1 MRLGRIALL
10 LGFTLL
16 SASPGYAQ
24 DPTFEWVANT
34 GAPTT
39 FSGGYGIA
47 HDDVG
52 NVYVTGRFT
61 GTIDADPGAGVTNLT
76 SAGAQ
81 DTYIIKVDAAGNL
94 VWAKRVGGPNDVYSF
109 DVAVDEAGNVYV
121 TGAFS
126 GTADFDP
133 GPGTFNLSSIGL
145 FFDEIFVLKLDVN
158 GDLVW
163 ARKMGSSDF
172 DFGRSIAVSA
182 AGNVFTTG
190 SFRGTVDF
198 DPGPGTSLL
207 TSTSGGNDIFIS
219 KLNSSGNFVWAKQMG
234 GSGNDIGYAI
244 TLDAAENVYTTGS
257 FSTTAD
263 FDPGTSN
270 FDITVAG
277 SNDIFVSKLDGAG
290 NFVWAKGMGGTSSD
304 IGHSIQV
311 DPAGNVY
318 TSGEFHNTVDFDP
331 GSGTINLVSVGFND
345 AFISKLDANGNYVW
359 AKGMGGTSDEESSG
373 LTLDEY
379 GNVYATGG
387 FESTVDFDPGPG
399 TFNLTPVGSGGGF
412 VVKLDISG
420 DFVWAQAFEGSGSTT
435 PEGID
440 VDVYGSIYTTGRFN
454 STVDFDTGPGVSNVT
469 AAGSNDTF
477 IHKMSQA
484 PPPPTITSFT
494 PTSGAVGTTVTITG
508 TNFSTTTANNIV
520 FFGATRA
527 TVTAA
532 TATQLTVTVPAGA
545 TYQPISVLVNGL
557 TAFSVKPFNVTVCSV
572 PGITSGSFATPVNF
586 GTGAASGPVSISVG
600 DLDGDGK
607 ADLIVAN
614 RFANTVSVLRNTS
627 SAPGTISYAPKI
639 DLAVGFEPVSVTFG
653 DLDGDGRGDLAVAVF
668 GEAIVSVYRNTSSGP
683 GTISFAP
690 KQDFSTGAPGAGPF
704 SVALSDVDK
713 DGKVDLAVANYLS
726 NQASVLL
733 NTSSGLG
740 NISFAARID
749 FPTGAGAGPY
759 SIAVGDIDLDGK
771 DDLVTSNAN
780 NNSVSVFRNTS
791 SGVGNISYAA
801 RVNFSTG
808 TVPRS
813 VSIADLDGDGKPD
826 LAVTAESPDI
836 VSIFRNISSAGSI
849 SFAARQDFVTD
860 TNPWLV
866 TIGDLDGDGK
876 PDVATANE
884 GGVNVSVLHNTSTG
898 VGNISFSARVDFSG
912 GGGLVAMSLGD
923 FDNDGKSEMVAAEF
937 NGDVVSVFRN
947 TIATAAPTITSFSPT
962 AGNVGTSVTINGTNF
977 DTTPANNTVLFN
989 GTAAVVTASTAT
1001 SLTITVPTG
1010 ATTGK
1015 ISVTVG
1021 CGTILSA
1028 DDFTVSSATN
1038 QPPIIEPTT
1047 EAVPIEGIITLDLE
1061 TLISDPDDN
1070 LDPTSLYLV
1079 SSVSEQ
1085 GASASLDDAFILTL
1099 DYGGVQFF
1107 GTDRISVGVCDLVGE
1122 CVEQELII
1130 EVGGDIVVYNAVSA
1144 DGNNLN
1150 DSFFLQYIDILPNTA
1165 SNRVS
1170 IFNRWGD
1177 LVFEITD
1184 YNNQDRV
1191 FKGLS
1196 NSGKELPSGTYYYK
1210 IEFSGKTKTG
1220 YLSLKR

>member
-1 MRLGRIALL
+1 MAQNFITQWNLATAGSGATQLSFGTATGGSVNYTWQEISP
-10 LGFTLL
+10 G
-16 SASPGYAQ
+16 SASGSGSWSGATLTITGL
-24 DPTFEWVANT
+24 PTGATIRLQIAPTNFQRIIINTGTDRNRLTRIEQWGTTSWTSMQNAFSGCANLQVTATDVPDLSGVTIMSGMFRFCTTLNSPTNIGSWNTSVVTDMSALFSQASAFNQNISAWNT
-34 GAPTT
+34 GAVTNMSNLFADAAAFNQDIGVWNTASVTNMAGMFAGALVFNRNIGAWNTAAVNNMSSMFFSAYAFNQNISAWNTAAVTNMSSMFGYAYNFNQNIGSWNTSAVTT
-39 FSGGYGIA
+39 MSRMFEDAFDFNQNIGVWNTSAVTNMRGMFIDAYAFNQNIGAWNTSAVTDMSRMFDFATAFNQNIGAWNTAAVTNMSGMFADAEDFNQNIGTWTLNSGVNLTGMFNNSNMDCNNYSATVIGWNA
-47 HDDVG
+47 NPSTPNG
-52 NVYVTGRFT
+52 RTLGATGRQY
-61 GTIDADPGAGVTNLT
+61 GTNAVGARTNLT
-76 SAGAQ
+76 ATKGWTITGDTPSGAVCSIPSA
-81 DTYIIKVDAAGNL
+81 
-94 VWAKRVGGPNDVYSF
+94 
-109 DVAVDEAGNVYV
+109 
-121 TGAFS
+121 
-126 GTADFDP
+126 
-133 GPGTFNLSSIGL
+133 
-145 FFDEIFVLKLDVN
+145 
-158 GDLVW
+158 
-163 ARKMGSSDF
+163 
-172 DFGRSIAVSA
+172 
-182 AGNVFTTG
+182 
-190 SFRGTVDF
+190 
-198 DPGPGTSLL
+198 
-207 TSTSGGNDIFIS
+207 
-219 KLNSSGNFVWAKQMG
+219 
-234 GSGNDIGYAI
+234 
-244 TLDAAENVYTTGS
+244 
-257 FSTTAD
+257 
-263 FDPGTSN
+263 
-270 FDITVAG
+270 
-277 SNDIFVSKLDGAG
+277 
-290 NFVWAKGMGGTSSD
+290 
-304 IGHSIQV
+304 
-311 DPAGNVY
+311 
-318 TSGEFHNTVDFDP
+318 
-331 GSGTINLVSVGFND
+331 
-345 AFISKLDANGNYVW
+345 
-359 AKGMGGTSDEESSG
+359 
-373 LTLDEY
+373 
-379 GNVYATGG
+379 
-387 FESTVDFDPGPG
+387 
-399 TFNLTPVGSGGGF
+399 
-412 VVKLDISG
+412 
-420 DFVWAQAFEGSGSTT
+420 
-435 PEGID
+435 
-440 VDVYGSIYTTGRFN
+440 
-454 STVDFDTGPGVSNVT
+454 
-469 AAGSNDTF
+469 
-477 IHKMSQA
+477 
-484 PPPPTITSFT
+484 TITSFT
-494 PTSGAVGTTVTITG
+494 PTSGPIGTTVTITG
-508 TNFSTTTANNIV
+508 TNFSTTIANNIV

-532 TATQLTVTVPAGA
+532 SATQLTVTVPGGA

-557 TAFSVKPFNVTVCSV
+557 TAFSVKPFNVTFCSV
-572 PGITSGSFATPVNF
+572 PGITSGSFATPINF
-586 GTGAASGPVSISVG
+586 GTGTSSGPVSISVG

-627 SAPGTISYAPKI
+627 SAPGNISYAPKI
-639 DLAVGFEPVSVTFG
+639 DLATGSEPVSITVG
-653 DLDGDGRGDLAVAVF
+653 DLDGDGKGDLAVAVF
-668 GEAIVSVYRNTSSGP
+668 GEATISVFRNTSSGP

-690 KQDFSTGAPGAGPF
+690 KQDFSTGALGAGPF

-713 DGKVDLAVANYLS
+713 DGKVDLAVTNYLS

-771 DDLVTSNAN
+771 NDLATSNAN

-791 SGVGNISYAA
+791 SGVGDISYAA
-801 RVNFSTG
+801 RVNFATG
-808 TVPRS
+808 TTPRS
-813 VSIADLDGDGKPD
+813 VSIGDLDGDSKPD
-826 LAVTAESPDI
+826 LAVTAENPDI
-836 VSIFRNISSAGSI
+836 VSIFLNTSSAGSI

-977 DTTPANNTVLFN
+977 NTTPANNTVLFN
-989 GTAAVVTASTAT
+989 GTEAVVTASTAT
-1001 SLTITVPTG
+1001 ILTTTVPTG

-1021 CGTILSA
+1021 CGTVLSA

-1079 SSVSEQ
+1079 NSISEQ

-1122 CVEQELII
+1122 CVEQELTI

-1144 DGNNLN
+1144 DGNGLN
-1150 DSFFLQYIDILPNTA
+1150 DTFFLQYVDILPSTA
-1165 SNRVS
+1165 SNHVS

-1177 LVFEITD
+1177 IVFEITD

>member
-1 MRLGRIALL
+1 
-10 LGFTLL
+10 
-16 SASPGYAQ
+16 
-24 DPTFEWVANT
+24 
-34 GAPTT
+34 
-39 FSGGYGIA
+39 
-47 HDDVG
+47 
-52 NVYVTGRFT
+52 
-61 GTIDADPGAGVTNLT
+61 
-76 SAGAQ
+76 
-81 DTYIIKVDAAGNL
+81 
-94 VWAKRVGGPNDVYSF
+94 
-109 DVAVDEAGNVYV
+109 
-121 TGAFS
+121 
-126 GTADFDP
+126 
-133 GPGTFNLSSIGL
+133 
-145 FFDEIFVLKLDVN
+145 
-158 GDLVW
+158 
-163 ARKMGSSDF
+163 
-172 DFGRSIAVSA
+172 
-182 AGNVFTTG
+182 
-190 SFRGTVDF
+190 
-198 DPGPGTSLL
+198 
-207 TSTSGGNDIFIS
+207 
-219 KLNSSGNFVWAKQMG
+219 
-234 GSGNDIGYAI
+234 
-244 TLDAAENVYTTGS
+244 
-257 FSTTAD
+257 
-263 FDPGTSN
+263 
-270 FDITVAG
+270 
-277 SNDIFVSKLDGAG
+277 
-290 NFVWAKGMGGTSSD
+290 
-304 IGHSIQV
+304 
-311 DPAGNVY
+311 
-318 TSGEFHNTVDFDP
+318 
-331 GSGTINLVSVGFND
+331 
-345 AFISKLDANGNYVW
+345 
-359 AKGMGGTSDEESSG
+359 
-373 LTLDEY
+373 
-379 GNVYATGG
+379 
-387 FESTVDFDPGPG
+387 
-399 TFNLTPVGSGGGF
+399 
-412 VVKLDISG
+412 
-420 DFVWAQAFEGSGSTT
+420 
-435 PEGID
+435 
-440 VDVYGSIYTTGRFN
+440 
-454 STVDFDTGPGVSNVT
+454 
-469 AAGSNDTF
+469 
-477 IHKMSQA
+477 
-484 PPPPTITSFT
+484 
-494 PTSGAVGTTVTITG
+494 
-508 TNFSTTTANNIV
+508 
-520 FFGATRA
+520 
-527 TVTAA
+527 
-532 TATQLTVTVPAGA
+532 
-545 TYQPISVLVNGL
+545 
-557 TAFSVKPFNVTVCSV
+557 
-572 PGITSGSFATPVNF
+572 
-586 GTGAASGPVSISVG
+586 
-600 DLDGDGK
+600 
-607 ADLIVAN
+607 
-614 RFANTVSVLRNTS
+614 
-627 SAPGTISYAPKI
+627 
-639 DLAVGFEPVSVTFG
+639 LAVGFEPVSVTFG

-866 TIGDLDGDGK
+866 AIGDLDGDGK

-977 DTTPANNTVLFN
+977 DTTPTNNTVSFN
-989 GTAAVVTASTAT
+989 GTTAVVTASTAT
-1001 SLTITVPTG
+1001 SLTTTVPAG
-1010 ATTGK
+1010 STTGK

-1021 CGTILSA
+1021 CGTVVSA
-1028 DDFTVSSATN
+1028 DDFTVSTTSN
-1038 QPPIIEPTT
+1038 QPPIIEQTT
-1047 EAVPIEGIITLDLE
+1047 SAVPIEGIITLDLE
-1061 TLISDPDDN
+1061 TLISDPDNN

-1079 SSVSEQ
+1079 NSVSEQ

-1107 GTDRISVGVCDLVGE
+1107 GTDRITVGICDLLAE
-1122 CVEQELII
+1122 CAEQELTI

-1144 DGNNLN
+1144 DGNGLN
-1150 DSFFLQYIDILPNTA
+1150 ETFFLQYIDILPNTA
-1165 SNRVS
+1165 SNHVS

-1177 LVFEITD
+1177 LVFEITN

-1196 NSGKELPSGTYYYK
+1196 SSGKDLPSGTYYYK